1 LILINQQRKG
11 KQVLQNKKRTEEI
24 IMETMMNKK
33 KVQVLARLNVWLE
46 QALLGGILHVLP
58 MRVLYINA
66 ANFLNGFVSNFM
78 FCKINYDGRFFAM
91 EAIIQF

>member
-1 LILINQQRKG
+1 MINQQRKG

-24 IMETMMNKK
+24 MLETMMNKK

-78 FCKINYDGRFFAM
+78 FCKISYDGRFFAM

>member
-1 LILINQQRKG
+1 
-11 KQVLQNKKRTEEI
+11 
-24 IMETMMNKK
+24 MNKK

-58 MRVLYINA
+58 MRVPYINA

-78 FCKINYDGRFFAM
+78 FFKISYDGRFFAM